1 MDIIS
6 TLRSSNAELLKAE
19 AADLAK
25 WSKLRHVK
33 DDFELFLNFN
43 IAEVEFKAADG
54 KDCKIICTS
63 NTTLVELF
71 SLAKDNERAKIAKKQ
86 SAGIKTRDK
95 TSVDTWDLVENKRK
109 TVKLKSWQIVNFIS
123 ITPENILIL
132 DELVRKLL
140 KYS

>member
-1 MDIIS
+1 MDVIS
-6 TLRSSNAELLKAE
+6 KLRSSNAELLKAE
-19 AADLAK
+19 AVDLAK

-33 DDFELFLNFN
+33 EDFELFLNFN
-43 IAEVEFKAADG
+43 IAEVEFKTADG
-54 KDCKIICTS
+54 KDRKIICTS

-71 SLAKDNERAKIAKKQ
+71 SLVKDNERAKVAKKQ

-140 KYS
+140 KVQ

>member
-6 TLRSSNAELLKAE
+6 KLRSSNTELLKAE
-19 AADLAK
+19 AVDLTK

-33 DDFELFLNFN
+33 EDFELFLNFN
-43 IAEVEFKAADG
+43 IAEVEFKTADG
-54 KDCKIICTS
+54 KDRKIICTS

-71 SLAKDNERAKIAKKQ
+71 SLVKDNERAKVAKKQ

-140 KYS
+140 KT

>member
-1 MDIIS
+1 MDVIS
-6 TLRSSNAELLKAE
+6 KLRSSNAELLKAE
-19 AADLAK
+19 AVDLAK

-33 DDFELFLNFN
+33 EDFELFLNFN
-43 IAEVEFKAADG
+43 IAEVEFKTADG
-54 KDCKIICTS
+54 KDRKIICTS

-71 SLAKDNERAKIAKKQ
+71 SLAKDNERAKVAKKQ

-140 KYS
+140 KVQ